1 MSYEMQKNYYNTGTQ
16 LNLSNSSSL
25 YPLMYFDFSFRV
37 EKVTRVPKELIFL
50 SLGRTLAPASGK
62 TPDLSALARL
72 ASESASQMV
81 KKISGNGKM
90 VCLSSL
96 KVKLIS

>member
-1 MSYEMQKNYYNTGTQ
+1 M
-16 LNLSNSSSL
+16 
-25 YPLMYFDFSFRV
+25 
-37 EKVTRVPKELIFL
+37 TRVPKELIFL
-50 SLGRTLAPASGK
+50 SPGRTLAPASGK
-62 TPDLSALARL
+62 TPGLSALARL
-72 ASESASQMV
+72 ASESASQMF